1 MPATIVQRPSPQEH
15 APYYRT
21 YIDLVPAGDLV
32 DILERQM
39 GELRTLIKPVTDA
52 QSLTRYAEDKWSVRE
67 VIGHLTDAERV
78 FAYRATAFSRGDP
91 AALPGFDQA
100 EWTPMGGYHERP
112 LADLLDEWEAARR
125 ATWWLMRSMPEG
137 ALVKRGVASDNE
149 VSVLALLTIIPGHVR
164 YHMTTLVR
172 DYFSTWR

>member
-1 MPATIVQRPSPQEH
+1 MPAIIAQRPSAQEH

-32 DILERQM
+32 DIAERQI
-39 GELRTLIKPVTDA
+39 GELRTLMQPVTDA

-67 VIGHLTDAERV
+67 VIGHLIDTERV
-78 FAYRATAFSRGDP
+78 FAYRATAFSRGDTAP
-91 AALPGFDQA
+91 LPGFDQA
-100 EWTPMGGYHERP
+100 EWTPMGGYHART

-125 ATWWLMRSMPEG
+125 STWWLMRSMPDG
-137 ALVKRGVASDNE
+137 ALARRGVASENE
-149 VSVLALLTIIPGHVR
+149 VSVLALLAIIPGLVR
-164 YHMTTLVR
+164 YHMTTLMR